1 MFDKLTDRFHEVF
14 RTLTGRGTLTESN
27 VEEAMREVRRALLEA
42 DVNFKVVK
50 EFVDQVRAECLG
62 EKVLKSVTPGQQAVK
77 VVYDHLKELLGG
89 DNAPLDL
96 SGSPAVVMLIGL
108 HGSGKTTTAA
118 KLAHWLTA
126 KEKKT
131 VMLAACDLR
140 RPAAIDQLETLGR
153 EIRIPV
159 FAKRGTTDVVAVAR
173 EARAEASRQGA
184 QVLIL
189 DTAGRLQIDDD
200 LVQELVRVRDAMQP
214 KEILLVADAAL
225 GQQAVSVAE
234 HFNSALGISGLILT
248 KLDGDARGGAAMSM
262 RHVTGRPVKFTGVGE
277 RIPDLEAFHPERM
290 ASRILGMGDVVSL
303 VEKAAEHF
311 DEEEAKKMEEKMR
324 KNTFD
329 LNDFRDQLR
338 KLKKMGG
345 VMAML
350 DMLPGTAKFKD
361 SLNVDDGQLKRVEAV
376 ICGMTPGERA
386 KPEVINASRRRRIA
400 AGSGVPVS
408 EVNDLL
414 DRFDMMRKMMGQF
427 SKMGGKGGGMPA
439 PGSMPQRPAMHP
451 NPMALKLQQFGRRRR

>member
-27 VEEAMREVRRALLEA
+27 IDEAMREVRRALLEA

-50 EFVDQVRAECLG
+50 EFVDSIRAECLG

-77 VVYDHLKELLGG
+77 VVYDHLKDLLGG

-96 SGSPAVVMLIGL
+96 SGAPAVIMLIGL

-118 KLAHWLTA
+118 KLAHLLGH

-159 FAKRGTTDVVAVAR
+159 FARRDTLDVVAVAR
-173 EARAEASRQGA
+173 EARAEASRQGI

-200 LVQELVRVRDAMQP
+200 LVQELVQVREALQP
-214 KEILLVADAAL
+214 QEILLVADAAL

-234 HFNSALGISGLILT
+234 HFNRALQISGIILT

-311 DEEEAKKMEEKMR
+311 DEEEAKKIEEKMR

-329 LNDFRDQLR
+329 LNDFREQLR

-350 DMLPGTAKFKD
+350 DMLPGTAKFKEG
-361 SLNVDDGQLKRVEAV
+361 LNVDEGQLKRVEAV
-376 ICGMTPGERA
+376 ICGMTPPERA
-386 KPEVINASRRRRIA
+386 KPDIINASRRKRIA
-400 AGSGVPVS
+400 TGSGVPVS

-414 DRFDMMRKMMGQF
+414 ERFDMMRKMMTGMA
-427 SKMGGKGGGMPA
+427 KMGPGGMP
-439 PGSMPQRPAMHP
+439 GQGGTPQRQAHHP
-451 NPMALKLQQFGRRRR
+451 NPMALKLQQFGGRRRR